1 MHDGFRGSEL
11 RAAGPTAV
19 LDTEHVEGK
28 WRSADGDDAV
38 LADDAVL
45 LAAADELAGEEQK
58 RALAAIDEN
67 KLVDGG
73 AGRGLLD
80 VNGPAIARAC
90 QAFGALLTNEDV
102 TGSETFFKSEEKA
115 GVLAD

>member
-1 MHDGFRGSEL
+1 MDDGIGGGEL
-11 RAAGPTAV
+11 CAAGPAAV
-19 LDTEHVEGK
+19 LDAEYVEGK
-28 WRSADGDDAV
+28 RRRADGDNAV

-80 VNGPAIARAC
+80 INGPAIARAC